1 MAEMMYG
8 LKLDLSNMANLLKSC
23 MAKEARDCD
32 NSVSYTHLDVYKR
45 QELISFFY
53 ITVLFGLFWTF
64 VYIFTEILELPSLK
78 LVFNYASNVLLIIY
92 LVVSFS
98 LFIRRLHDFGKSSI
112 YLFVPLYNIVLLLQ
126 EGDKKANKYGEV
138 PV

>member
-1 MAEMMYG
+1 M
-8 LKLDLSNMANLLKSC
+8 
-23 MAKEARDCD
+23 
-32 NSVSYTHLDVYKR
+32 
-45 QELISFFY
+45 
-53 ITVLFGLFWTF
+53 
-64 VYIFTEILELPSLK
+64 
-78 LVFNYASNVLLIIY
+78 LLILY
-92 LVVSFS
+92 KELVKVFVSFS

>member
-1 MAEMMYG
+1 MTKFQYYQHTFKNTFKPFSRASF
-8 LKLDLSNMANLLKSC
+8 D
-23 MAKEARDCD
+23 
-32 NSVSYTHLDVYKR
+32 
-45 QELISFFY
+45 ELISFFY

-78 LVFNYASNVLLIIY
+78 LVFTYASNVLLIIY
-92 LVVSFS
+92 LIVSFS